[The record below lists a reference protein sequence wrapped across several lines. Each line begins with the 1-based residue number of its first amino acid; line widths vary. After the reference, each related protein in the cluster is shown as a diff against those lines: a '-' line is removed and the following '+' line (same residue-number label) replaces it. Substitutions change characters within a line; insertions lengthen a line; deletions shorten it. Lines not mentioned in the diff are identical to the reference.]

1 MYLGYLVAQV
11 LELIVLFLVED
22 PVLLSYPFDLAWK
35 QVILQ
40 AIGSNSEGWTN
51 RQMSFEVRARRKA
64 MRCTRVKL
72 WDEEQ
77 HYIVIICFVRFQ
89 KSTFKG
95 VKLDY
100 RLGNRGGG
108 EQTI

>member
-1 MYLGYLVAQV
+1 MDEQTNVIWSSCLAQGY
-11 LELIVLFLVED
+11 E
-22 PVLLSYPFDLAWK
+22 
-35 QVILQ
+35 
-40 AIGSNSEGWTN
+40 
-51 RQMSFEVRARRKA
+51 MS
-64 MRCTRVKL
+64 RVKL

-108 EQTI
+108 EQTIWAKLGNNDASLLPTSFHTPPFSF